1 MATNFPS
8 SLDSFTNPSG
18 TDAMDSVTVPHATQ
32 HADLN
37 DAVEA
42 LQSKVGV
49 DGSAVTTSLDYK
61 TKVQCAF
68 LAYVSSNVSVTST
81 TPFNTKV
88 YDVGSDFNT
97 TTYTFTAPVDG
108 LYTFS
113 VRWNAYNGSVN
124 DVMIV
129 LASGTIG
136 GVSGGRDYE
145 LCRMLRQRTGDQTGS
160 SSWSERLEANDTR
173 FISTQSLG
181 ATYSG
186 GVRYNSFSG
195 ALILQ
200 D

>member
-1 MATNFPS
+1 MATNFPT
-8 SLDSFTNPSG
+8 SLDSLTNPTTSDTLATVSHSG
-18 TDAMDSVTVPHATQ
+18 Q
-32 HADLN
+32 HADAN
-37 DAVEA
+37 DAIEA
-42 LQSKVGV
+42 LQAKVGV

-68 LAYVSSNVSVTST
+68 LAYVSSNVSVAST
-81 TPFNTKV
+81 TPFNAEV

-113 VRWNAYNGSVN
+113 VRWNAYNGAVN
-124 DVMIV
+124 DVMLV
-129 LASGTIG
+129 VATGTIG
-136 GVSGGRDYE
+136 GTAGGRDFE

-173 FISTQSLG
+173 YISTQTLG